1 VQGKINKRMKNK
13 RRKLDADSFTI
24 ANIVKEFSK
33 GVKEIE
39 KNEDEDDQKDCNT
52 CASE

>member
-1 VQGKINKRMKNK
+1 MENK
-13 RRKLDADSFTI
+13 RRKLDVGSFTI

-39 KNEDEDDQKDCNT
+39 KNEDEDDQKDCNIG
-52 CASE
+52 ASEWT